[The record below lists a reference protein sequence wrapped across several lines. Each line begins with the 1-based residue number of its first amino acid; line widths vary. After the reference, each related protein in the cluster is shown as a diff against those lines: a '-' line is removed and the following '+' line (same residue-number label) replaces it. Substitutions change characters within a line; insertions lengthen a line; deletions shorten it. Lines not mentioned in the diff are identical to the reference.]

1 MDVPTWIQEK
11 YSGGFWIGEVI
22 NMLRGYR
29 PLSSSSPDLLL
40 ECAVDRSR
48 IYKVGEIIAVECK
61 WRSKVGFYLD
71 RKDIE
76 KYEVYMNINQLNR
89 PIKSLF
95 YVFGFGWVNDA
106 PEQVYVVPA
115 RELYDYNKDTGQV
128 TFPAKESE
136 SEKLER
142 LKRFK
147 KKDNRCL
154 MYIE

>member
-1 MDVPTWIQEK
+1 MFRLGYRKIFWRLLDWRGDK
-11 YSGGFWIGEVI
+11 YVE
-22 NMLRGYR
+22 GYR

-89 PIKSLF
+89 PIRSLF

-147 KKDNRCL
+147 RKDNRCL

>member
-1 MDVPTWIQEK
+1 
-11 YSGGFWIGEVI
+11 
-22 NMLRGYR
+22 
-29 PLSSSSPDLLL
+29 L

-89 PIKSLF
+89 PIRSLF

-147 KKDNRCL
+147 RKDNRCL